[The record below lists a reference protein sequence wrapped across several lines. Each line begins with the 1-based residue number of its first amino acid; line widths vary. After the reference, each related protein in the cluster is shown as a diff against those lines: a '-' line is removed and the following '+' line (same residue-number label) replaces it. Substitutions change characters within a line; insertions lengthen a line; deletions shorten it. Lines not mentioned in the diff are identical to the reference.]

1 MATTK
6 LSATKST
13 SRAINYAEKRAVEK
27 SGLNCDVDYAKSSFK
42 ASRELYGKTDGNQG
56 HVIIQSFK
64 PGEVTPEQCNQ
75 LGLALAE
82 KLAPNH
88 QVAVYTHADTD
99 HVHNHIVINSIDLE
113 TGKKFNNN
121 KQALRNVRN
130 FNDEVCIEHGL
141 SVPEKDTARLRYT
154 QTEKAIADP
163 NTKSTAQYSWK
174 DEIREAIDQSQATNM
189 NEFKD
194 HLNQHGIE
202 IERVTPKSITYRHL
216 AEDKK
221 VRGRKLGE
229 DYNKGGIEH
238 GFERQI
244 QRQQAER
251 DADTDVQL
259 KRRTSHRD
267 ESTERDTGVTQSDW
281 DQFAQDTNELERRR
295 QVAESARLADEK
307 ARRDREERERAKQ
320 ASRRIINNDR
330 ENGLEL

>member
-75 LGLALAE
+75 LGLELAE

-113 TGKKFNNN
+113 TGRKFNNN
-121 KQALRNVRN
+121 KQALRNVRD
-130 FNDEVCIEHGL
+130 FNDEVCMEHGL

-154 QTEKAIADP
+154 QTEKRLLTLIRNQQP
-163 NTKSTAQYSWK
+163 N
-174 DEIREAIDQSQATNM
+174 I
-189 NEFKD
+189 
-194 HLNQHGIE
+194 HGKM
-202 IERVTPKSITYRHL
+202 RS
-216 AEDKK
+216 
-221 VRGRKLGE
+221 
-229 DYNKGGIEH
+229 
-238 GFERQI
+238 
-244 QRQQAER
+244 
-251 DADTDVQL
+251 
-259 KRRTSHRD
+259 
-267 ESTERDTGVTQSDW
+267 
-281 DQFAQDTNELERRR
+281 ERR
-295 QVAESARLADEK
+295 
-307 ARRDREERERAKQ
+307 
-320 ASRRIINNDR
+320 
-330 ENGLEL
+330 